1 MNIFAL
7 DHSVFIMAV
16 LCLCLSPLV
25 CSQLLECAAFVAGL
39 GENSAITELADVAA
53 IARASASSS
62 FPLWVGQRSAAA
74 SPRRFSVANGA
85 MDHGVIDRRIEHAL
99 HAASQERYP
108 HALAAHYAT

>member
-7 DHSVFIMAV
+7 DHSAFIMAV
-16 LCLCLSPLV
+16 LSLCLSPLV
-25 CSQLLECAAFVAGL
+25 CAQLLECAAFVAGL
-39 GENSAITELADVAA
+39 GENSAITELADGAGERVLSLSIIGWA
-53 IARASASSS
+53 
-62 FPLWVGQRSAAA
+62 GSAAA

-85 MDHGVIDRRIEHAL
+85 MHHGVIDRRIKHAL

>member
-7 DHSVFIMAV
+7 DHSAFIMAV

-25 CSQLLECAAFVAGL
+25 CAQLLECAAFVAGL
-39 GENSAITELADVAA
+39 GENSAITELLM
-53 IARASASSS
+53 ARASASSS

-85 MDHGVIDRRIEHAL
+85 MYHGVIDRRIEHAL
-99 HAASQERYP
+99 RAVSQERYQ